1 MAKAS
6 RLQGMLSSCGRL
18 GPRAAMESFIESL
31 NRLRDIHETEVLGL
45 QSKLLELNAERCRDA
60 QRAEELSAKNQQL
73 REQQRALK
81 ENVRALENR
90 LRAGLCDRCVV
101 TQELARK
108 KQREFE
114 GSLLQSLQHVF
125 ILTNE
130 MSRLQEENNGLKK
143 EVKRLRGPGDRPRPP
158 SREGTSSPPSPP
170 SPSTWKTGAETPA
183 RGPAETQDEH
193 PEKPVGYRVSPGS
206 RTSPGGSGPEPPRPS
221 DMSPQ
226 RISNQL
232 HGTIAVV
239 RPGSWAPRPAC
250 SGPPSPPADSLLQ
263 PPAGAYASLTCPRR
277 AGQLCLLDPHLA
289 LRLQSP
295 PGGPRALGL
304 KAGAE
309 EAWEEGPGSPAS
321 PQLEGA
327 LQLLLARQLRARG
340 LVGATRPRR
349 PPTPAPTPPSPAA
362 GSDSEGPEGEGQ
374 TPRAPG
380 PDSPP
385 RRETSAVGDWLPD
398 KPLDLSE
405 WGRDRGR
412 GTPKPTSTPTAS
424 PKPETPGQPG
434 AQREDRPEQDGGPA
448 PQEAPHPLWTS
459 PPSQPSPGVPGEEAR
474 GRLRAPHCPQRPHA
488 VPAEHG
494 EGLKLRSEQ
503 QEPEPPG
510 YEGSAEETSEASR
523 HLSEDLG
530 AGPAPKRKRISE
542 AWAEASKKPA
552 LGRAPCEPRL
562 ASASSP
568 SRQT

>member
-1 MAKAS
+1 
-6 RLQGMLSSCGRL
+6 
-18 GPRAAMESFIESL
+18 MESFIESL

-158 SREGTSSPPSPP
+158 SRAGTSSPPSPS
-170 SPSTWKTGAETPA
+170 SPGTWKTGAETPA
-183 RGPAETQDEH
+183 RVPAEAQDEH
-193 PEKPVGYRVSPGS
+193 PGGVGGKGEKPVGYQVSPGS
-206 RTSPGGSGPEPPRPS
+206 RTSPGGSGPEPPWPS

-239 RPGSWAPRPAC
+239 RPGPWAPRPAC

-263 PPAGAYASLTCPRR
+263 PPAGASASLTCPRR
-277 AGQLCLLDPHLA
+277 AGHLCLLAPHLA
-289 LRLQSP
+289 LRLHSP
-295 PGGPRALGL
+295 PGP

-309 EAWEEGPGSPAS
+309 EAWEETPGPPTS

-340 LVGATRPRR
+340 LVGAPRPRR
-349 PPTPAPTPPSPAA
+349 LPTPAQTPPSPAA
-362 GSDSEGPEGEGQ
+362 GSDSEGPEGEGPP
-374 TPRAPG
+374 PRPPR

-385 RRETSAVGDWLPD
+385 RKETSAAGDWLPD

-412 GTPKPTSTPTAS
+412 GTPKPASTPTAS
-424 PKPETPGQPG
+424 PKPPLGAEAPGQPG
-434 AQREDRPEQDGGPA
+434 VQREDA
-448 PQEAPHPLWTS
+448 
-459 PPSQPSPGVPGEEAR
+459 
-474 GRLRAPHCPQRPHA
+474 PQRPQA
-488 VPAEHG
+488 LPAEHG
-494 EGLKLRSEQ
+494 EGLRLRSEQ
-503 QEPEPPG
+503 QEPETPG
-510 YEGSAEETSEASR
+510 CEGDTKETSEASR
-523 HLSEDLG
+523 LVSEDLG
-530 AGPAPKRKRISE
+530 AGPAPKRKRSSE
-542 AWAEASKKPA
+542 AWGEASKKPA
-552 LGRAPCEPRL
+552 LGQTPGESPL
-562 ASASSP
+562 GGASSP
-568 SRQT
+568 SGQT

>member
-1 MAKAS
+1 
-6 RLQGMLSSCGRL
+6 
-18 GPRAAMESFIESL
+18 MESFIESL

-193 PEKPVGYRVSPGS
+193 PGGAGGREKPVGYRVSPGS

-309 EAWEEGPGSPAS
+309 EAWEE
-321 PQLEGA
+321 
-327 LQLLLARQLRARG
+327 
-340 LVGATRPRR
+340 
-349 PPTPAPTPPSPAA
+349 A

-510 YEGSAEETSEASR
+510 YEVGPQLHPPGGPCKRVLTPTSAQGSAEETSEASR

-552 LGRAPCEPRL
+552 LGRAPCEPPL